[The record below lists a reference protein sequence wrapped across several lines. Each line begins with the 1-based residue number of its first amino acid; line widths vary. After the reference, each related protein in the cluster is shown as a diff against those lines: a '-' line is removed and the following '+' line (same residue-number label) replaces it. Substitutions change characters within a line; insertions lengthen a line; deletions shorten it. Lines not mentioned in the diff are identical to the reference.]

1 MLNDKLIRL
10 INRQEKAITSAE
22 NALLEGLTPIEK
34 KLFRAVKGQLNKM
47 NKTGGKFDFDEKNT
61 NLVNELDQILIG
73 EIQNSSYP
81 GDVRDF
87 LQNFDTVTDF
97 QSELHQNLNDISPEE
112 LRNLVDP
119 FKQQIV
125 QDTLNGLTGSGVAV
139 EFVEPVRQELFK
151 NIVAGANSSDVEQ
164 ILRTMIE
171 GDSDRLGDLRRYVGQ
186 VTRDSL
192 NQYEGQINASISE
205 KYGLDAFE
213 YVGSLVEDSRSQCRS
228 WVNKRVLTK
237 EELPSLISSAYSS
250 GQGMIPGTT
259 AENFAVFRGGYN
271 CRHSAIP
278 FRLTKREKERL
289 EQEQQEE
296 IDDQD
301 AEREKNIQEVE
312 RSVEDGKK
320 RIEQSEKKIKV
331 KKSELNDG
339 LFLSKRSK
347 DINEAAIDV
356 LQDNDGAIDVANEYN
371 TVITLRNSTEGSVN
385 GSRAFLKDLGRYPD
399 LTPYNIGVYKRGVE
413 GFCAV
418 DNSYY
423 SVKILKKDVILPVS
437 ETKATGIGTKNALS
451 PTLEDLEEFGKKP
464 GYLYSK
470 QKKALYKKA
479 GGSKYYEQAKMTKE
493 GKVKFW
499 GISEAHNVTRKKN
512 NVTPTITHESGHLIQ
527 NNTIRADV
535 FAIQA
540 EN

>member
-228 WVNKRVLTK
+228 
-237 EELPSLISSAYSS
+237 
-250 GQGMIPGTT
+250 
-259 AENFAVFRGGYN
+259 
-271 CRHSAIP
+271 
-278 FRLTKREKERL
+278 
-289 EQEQQEE
+289 
-296 IDDQD
+296 
-301 AEREKNIQEVE
+301 
-312 RSVEDGKK
+312 
-320 RIEQSEKKIKV
+320 
-331 KKSELNDG
+331 
-339 LFLSKRSK
+339 
-347 DINEAAIDV
+347 
-356 LQDNDGAIDVANEYN
+356 
-371 TVITLRNSTEGSVN
+371 
-385 GSRAFLKDLGRYPD
+385 
-399 LTPYNIGVYKRGVE
+399 
-413 GFCAV
+413 
-418 DNSYY
+418 
-423 SVKILKKDVILPVS
+423 
-437 ETKATGIGTKNALS
+437 
-451 PTLEDLEEFGKKP
+451 
-464 GYLYSK
+464 
-470 QKKALYKKA
+470 
-479 GGSKYYEQAKMTKE
+479 
-493 GKVKFW
+493 
-499 GISEAHNVTRKKN
+499 
-512 NVTPTITHESGHLIQ
+512 
-527 NNTIRADV
+527 
-535 FAIQA
+535 
-540 EN
+540 

>member
-1 MLNDKLIRL
+1 M
-10 INRQEKAITSAE
+10 
-22 NALLEGLTPIEK
+22 
-34 KLFRAVKGQLNKM
+34 
-47 NKTGGKFDFDEKNT
+47 
-61 NLVNELDQILIG
+61 
-73 EIQNSSYP
+73 
-81 GDVRDF
+81 
-87 LQNFDTVTDF
+87 
-97 QSELHQNLNDISPEE
+97 
-112 LRNLVDP
+112 
-119 FKQQIV
+119 
-125 QDTLNGLTGSGVAV
+125 
-139 EFVEPVRQELFK
+139 
-151 NIVAGANSSDVEQ
+151 
-164 ILRTMIE
+164 
-171 GDSDRLGDLRRYVGQ
+171 
-186 VTRDSL
+186 
-192 NQYEGQINASISE
+192 
-205 KYGLDAFE
+205 
-213 YVGSLVEDSRSQCRS
+213 
-228 WVNKRVLTK
+228 TK

-418 DNSYY
+418 DNSFY
-423 SVKILKKDVILPVS
+423 SVKVLNKDVILPVS

-527 NNTIRADV
+527 NKYDPRGRLRDSSRKLMKAKMKEYNITTKDALTAYGETNESELYAES
-535 FAIQA
+535 FAAYVHANDDFKKLNPNLYKWFEDLTFNVYGIDKKSIKIA
-540 EN
+540 K